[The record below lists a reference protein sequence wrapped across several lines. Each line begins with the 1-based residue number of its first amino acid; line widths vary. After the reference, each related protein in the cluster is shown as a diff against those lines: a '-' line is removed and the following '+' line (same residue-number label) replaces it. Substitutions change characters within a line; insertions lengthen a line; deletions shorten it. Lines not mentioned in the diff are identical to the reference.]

1 MPWRRLRDRNYDPKL
16 KEILPGQTVGFDI
29 SWFSLVSLLALQT
42 RVCCLDL
49 QCICYVRLLWRPTQD
64 WKVAGLGSFASSST
78 PRLRLLLCFSERD
91 VWSRQSS
98 TSFMPCKQSYIC
110 RETKSSLYVF
120 ASLGRF
126 LEDLLKGTSSL
137 LSQRQITPLYNS
149 LDYTAA
155 HGNDFTSICWFS
167 TMISS
172 FQKFPFR
179 WEDDKVG
186 NYLL

>member
-49 QCICYVRLLWRPTQD
+49 QCICYVRLLLRPTQD
-64 WKVAGLGSFASSST
+64 WKVAGLGSFASSSA

-98 TSFMPCKQSYIC
+98 TSFMPCKQSYIH
-110 RETKSSLYVF
+110 RETKSF

-137 LSQRQITPLYNS
+137 LSQRQITPLRIQLSRLHSGEWERLHVDLLIFN
-149 LDYTAA
+149 
-155 HGNDFTSICWFS
+155 NDFQFSKISI
-167 TMISS
+167 
-172 FQKFPFR
+172 QVRR
-179 WEDDKVG
+179 W
-186 NYLL
+186 